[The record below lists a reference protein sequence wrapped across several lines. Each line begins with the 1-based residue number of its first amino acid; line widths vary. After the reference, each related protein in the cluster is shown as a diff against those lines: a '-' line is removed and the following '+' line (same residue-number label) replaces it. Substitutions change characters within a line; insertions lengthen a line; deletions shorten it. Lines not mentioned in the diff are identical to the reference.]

1 MAPNQGLVHLKEYD
15 IEDSNVELIGSDID
29 HQVKY
34 NSATTEPAWN
44 DGKVGFVPGLFVW
57 RIEKFEV
64 IPWPREK
71 YGKFHTGDSYIVLH
85 TVKASEQSE
94 DPEKLFHDI
103 FFWLGSETTQDEA
116 GTAAYKT
123 VELDEFLRGV
133 AVQHREVEAEPSEDF
148 LRLFPRLTILAGG
161 ISTGFRH
168 VEEEEKEDIITLL
181 RVFKASSGGVSST
194 VVHEVAPSWR
204 SLDDTDVFILDLG
217 DKIWVWQGRKCS
229 PMEKAK
235 AAQVVHDMTL
245 AKHVP
250 VEVLSQEE
258 SRSRRVVSLLGGDDV
273 TETSFSAPR
282 PCFRSGAASAS
293 SAPSAASRKLFRI
306 SDSSGSL
313 TFHLANSG
321 SSIGR
326 SDLDGSDVFLL
337 DTGRDIWVWEG
348 RRASKAEKA
357 SWLMLAQGYVRWLNS
372 RGNSVRPIAKVV
384 EGNESPAFLRALAV

>member
-1 MAPNQGLVHLKEYD
+1 MAPNKGLVHLKEYD
-15 IEDSNVELIGSDID
+15 IEDSNVELIGSDVD

-34 NSATTEPAWN
+34 NSAATEPAWN
-44 DGKVGFVPGLFVW
+44 DGKVGLVPGLFIW
-57 RIEKFEV
+57 GIEKFEV
-64 IPWPREK
+64 VPWPREK

-85 TVKASEQSE
+85 TVKASEQSD

-148 LRLFPRLTILAGG
+148 LRLFPRLTILSGG
-161 ISTGFRH
+161 VSTGFRH
-168 VEEEEKEDIITLL
+168 VEEEEKEDVMTLL

-194 VVHEVAPSWR
+194 VVHDVRPTWQ

-258 SRSRRVVSLLGGDDV
+258 SRSRRVVSLLGGEDV

-282 PCFRSGAASAS
+282 PGFKSTGSGESTSNAN
-293 SAPSAASRKLFRI
+293 RKLFRI
-306 SDSSGSL
+306 SDSSGQL
-313 TFHLANSG
+313 TFDLANTG
-321 SSIGR
+321 SSISR
-326 SDLDGSDVFLL
+326 SDLDSSDVFLL
-337 DTGRDIWVWEG
+337 DTGRAIWVWEG
-348 RRASKAEKA
+348 SRTSRAEKA
-357 SWLMLAQGYVRWLNS
+357 SWLKLAQGYVRWLNS
-372 RGNSVRPIAKVV
+372 RGSSVRPIAKVI
-384 EGNESPAFLRALAV
+384 EGNESPAFLRAIAA